1 VCFIVGAVAFYGSPG
16 PYLPKVSVAWPIILT
31 SAGLA
36 SLYGLVFVRTVL
48 QIRNRPIPVG
58 TGMVGTVVLVGKVGE
73 VRQDLSPVGSIYVA
87 QEAWTA
93 KLEGSGRAARGSL
106 VRVVRQEGLTL
117 IVQPLE
123 SDS

>member
-1 VCFIVGAVAFYGSPG
+1 
-16 PYLPKVSVAWPIILT
+16 
-31 SAGLA
+31 
-36 SLYGLVFVRTVL
+36 
-48 QIRNRPIPVG
+48 
-58 TGMVGTVVLVGKVGE
+58 VVLVGKVGE
-73 VRQDLSPVGSIYVA
+73 VRQDLNPVGSIYVA

-123 SDS
+123 SDR